1 MIMTITRID
10 LPPREPAGTM
20 AAKVAACERSSPVM
34 ASTLEHVMK
43 ITTRPPVVMVEGSG
57 SWLRD
62 SEGREYLDFVQG
74 WAVNCLGHCHP
85 VVVEALR
92 AQAARLI
99 NCSPAFHNERMARL
113 AELVAGATG
122 LDHVFF
128 CNSGAEANEGAIKL
142 ARKWGQLHRG
152 GAFEIVTTHGSFHGR
167 TLATMSAS
175 GKPAFEPLFE
185 PKVPGFRKVPLNDL
199 DALAAAVTDRTV
211 AVMLEP
217 IQGEAGVVPATDAY
231 LRAVRDLTRARGVLL
246 ILDEIQTGVG
256 RTGRFCAFEHGGAQ
270 PDILTLGKGLGGGVP
285 LAALVARARV
295 SCFEPGDQG
304 GTFNGNPL
312 MAAVGCA
319 VVETVRAPE
328 FLASVRET
336 GAYLAARL
344 GALSE
349 GLGHGEV
356 RGRGLLLALALT
368 RGEAQKVVDTALE
381 RGLLI
386 NAPRP
391 DTLRFMPALTV
402 TRDEVDRMLALL
414 EPCLA

>member
-1 MIMTITRID
+1 
-10 LPPREPAGTM
+10 M
-20 AAKVAACERSSPVM
+20 AQ
-34 ASTLEHVMK
+34 TLEHVMP
-43 ITTRPPVVMVEGSG
+43 ITTPPPVVMVEGAG

-62 SEGREYLDFVQG
+62 SDGRQYLDFVQG
-74 WAVNCLGHCHP
+74 WAVNSLGHCHP
-85 VVVEALR
+85 VMVEAIR
-92 AQAARLI
+92 AQAGRLI
-99 NCSPAFHNERMARL
+99 NCSPAYHNERMARL
-113 AELVAGATG
+113 ATLVAGASG

-142 ARKWGQLHRG
+142 ARKWGQRHRQ
-152 GAFEIVTTHGSFHGR
+152 GAFEIVTTDGSFHGR

-185 PKVPGFRKVPLNDL
+185 PKVPGFRKVSLNDL
-199 DALAAAVTDRTV
+199 DAMAAAISDRTV

-217 IQGEAGVVPATDAY
+217 IQGEAGVIPAADDY
-231 LRAVRDLTRARGVLL
+231 LRAARDLTRQRGVLL

-256 RTGRFCAFEHGGAQ
+256 RTGRFCAFEHAGVE

-285 LAALVARARV
+285 LAALIASGTV

-312 MAAVGCA
+312 MAAAGCA
-319 VVETVRAPE
+319 VVEAVRRPE
-328 FLASVRET
+328 FLASVRAT
-336 GAYLAARL
+336 GDYLADRL
-344 GALSE
+344 RALSAT
-349 GLGHGEV
+349 LGHGEV
-356 RGRGLLLALALT
+356 RGRGLLLALAL
-368 RGEAQKVVDTALE
+368 RHGEAQKIVDAALE

-402 TRDEVDRMLALL
+402 TREEIDRMLALL

>member
-1 MIMTITRID
+1 MHNDID
-10 LPPREPAGTM
+10 HL
-20 AAKVAACERSSPVM
+20 
-34 ASTLEHVMK
+34 MK

-92 AQAARLI
+92 AQAGKLI
-99 NCSPAFHNERMARL
+99 NCSPAYYNERMARL
-113 AELVAGATG
+113 ATLVSQSTG
-122 LDHVFF
+122 LDQVFL

-142 ARKWGQLHRG
+142 ARKWGQRFRS
-152 GAFEIVTTHGSFHGR
+152 GAFEIVTTQGAFHGR

-199 DALAAAVTDRTV
+199 AAMEAAITERT
-211 AVMLEP
+211 AAIMLEP
-217 IQGEAGVVPATDAY
+217 IQGEAGVIPADDDYLKA
-231 LRAVRDLTRARGVLL
+231 LRALTRERGVLL

-256 RTGRFCAFEHGGAQ
+256 RTGRFCAYEHVSVQ
-270 PDILTLGKGLGGGVP
+270 PDILTLGKGLGAGVP
-285 LAALVARARV
+285 LAALVAGAEV
-295 SCFEPGDQG
+295 CCFEPGDQG

-319 VVETVRAPE
+319 VVETVSRPE
-328 FLASVRET
+328 FLAGVREI
-336 GAYLAARL
+336 GDYLTARL
-344 GALSE
+344 QALSADT
-349 GLGHGEV
+349 GHGAV
-356 RGRGLLLALALT
+356 RGRGLLLALALN
-368 RGEAQKVVDTALE
+368 GVDAAKVADTALE

-391 DTLRFMPALTV
+391 DSLRFMPALTV
-402 TRDEVDRMLALL
+402 TRAEVDRMVGLL
-414 EPCLA
+414 EGCLA

>member
-1 MIMTITRID
+1 MHNDID
-10 LPPREPAGTM
+10 HL
-20 AAKVAACERSSPVM
+20 
-34 ASTLEHVMK
+34 MK

-74 WAVNCLGHCHP
+74 WAVNCLGHSHP

-92 AQAARLI
+92 AQAGKLI
-99 NCSPAFHNERMARL
+99 NCSPAYYNERMARL
-113 AELVAGATG
+113 ATLVSQSTG
-122 LDHVFF
+122 LDQVFL

-142 ARKWGQLHRG
+142 ARKWGQRFRS
-152 GAFEIVTTHGSFHGR
+152 GAFEIVTTQGAFHGR

-199 DALAAAVTDRTV
+199 AAMDAAITERTAAI
-211 AVMLEP
+211 MLEP
-217 IQGEAGVVPATDAY
+217 IQGEAGVIPADDDYLKA
-231 LRAVRDLTRARGVLL
+231 LRALTRERGVLL

-256 RTGRFCAFEHGGAQ
+256 RTGRFCAYEHVSVH
-270 PDILTLGKGLGGGVP
+270 PDILTLGKGLGAGVP
-285 LAALVARARV
+285 LAALVASAEV
-295 SCFEPGDQG
+295 CCFEPGDQG

-319 VVETVRAPE
+319 VVETVSRPE
-328 FLASVRET
+328 FLAGVREI
-336 GAYLAARL
+336 GDYLTARL
-344 GALSE
+344 QALSADT
-349 GLGHGEV
+349 GHGAV
-356 RGRGLLLALALT
+356 RGRGLLLALALN
-368 RGEAQKVVDTALE
+368 GVDAAKVADTALE

-391 DTLRFMPALTV
+391 DSLRFMPALTV
-402 TRDEVDRMLALL
+402 TRGEIDRMVALL
-414 EPCLA
+414 EGALA